1 MLLRKSIIAVLSLLL
16 CFCLLSKQAS
26 ANNAEDY
33 DLSSQVDMQQT
44 ELCTNDDA
52 SQPLRLAADYIYS
65 HVVAVIEVPL
75 AEIFYRQ
82 PDITLFLRPPAI

>member
-26 ANNAEDY
+26 ANSAWDY
-33 DLSSQVDMQQT
+33 DLATQVDVQQT
-44 ELCTNDDA
+44 ESCTNDEA
-52 SQPLRLAADYIYS
+52 SQPLTLAKDYLYS
-65 HVVAVIEVPL
+65 FVVAIIELPL

-82 PDITLFLRPPAI
+82 PDIPLYLRPPAV